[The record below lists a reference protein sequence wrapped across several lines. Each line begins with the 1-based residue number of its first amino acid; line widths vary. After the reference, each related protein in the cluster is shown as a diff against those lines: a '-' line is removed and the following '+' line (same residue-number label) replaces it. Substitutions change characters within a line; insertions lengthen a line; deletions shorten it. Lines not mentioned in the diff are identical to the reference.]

1 MKKPSIPQ
9 DTIERQAL
17 ASNPAASAWVS
28 ANAGSGKTHV
38 LTQRVMRLLLEG
50 TPPSKILCLTFT
62 KAAAANMS
70 LRVFH
75 ALSTW
80 IRLDDQELAQAIA
93 TVKGESLARIDANL
107 LVRARRLFAKTVET
121 PGGLKIQTIHAFCER
136 LLHLF
141 PFEANV
147 AASFEVLAED
157 EQSLLLKD
165 AKLRTLLQAVQSKD
179 HPLTTPL
186 QILSEQTTDYTFS
199 QLIDEALKHRSVIYE
214 MVRNHQSIDVWGKAL
229 GVRLGLRL
237 NETVTS
243 VQKSILEE
251 GIHPSHWSGL
261 IEKVQQGSTNDI
273 NLGNRIN
280 KAAACP
286 TLSHKQIEAYFD
298 VFFTQKGEPRGLG
311 KTKIITKDL
320 INLHPDILN
329 QLEEERDRLEQ
340 MKDKYRAAIIVERS
354 KALFTVIAT
363 ILDTYAQ
370 MKAMRGVLDFE
381 DLIERTRS
389 LLSRSDAAWVLY
401 KLDAGIDHIL
411 VDEAQDTSPAQW
423 AILESL
429 ASDFTAGYGAREVRR
444 TFFAVGDEKQSIF
457 SFQGAAPHMF
467 DLMRKTFAQK
477 VEKANQRFNQVRL
490 NLSFRSVGPVLSAV
504 DTVFETDEFY
514 HGVVAQ
520 SDVWTLHE
528 ALKSHLHGLVEIWDP
543 IFATTQ
549 EAPQDWMLPVDRQQ
563 ASDPPV
569 LLARK
574 IALTIK
580 DWLSPSSLEA
590 VHDEK
595 TGEARRISAGDILI
609 LVRSRGPFFEAVI
622 RALKDCA
629 VNVAGADR
637 LLLTEHIAVMDLI
650 AAGRAALL
658 PQDDLNLACVLKSPL
673 IGFDDDD
680 LLEIAPMR
688 DGSLF
693 EALQSSQNPSHHSAV
708 QKLMLWQERSQ
719 ALTPFAFYAQLLGR
733 DRGRQI
739 LISHLGPE
747 AGDAIDEFMRLAL
760 AHERHDI
767 PSLLSFLHGLE
778 GVDISIKRDLDS
790 AKDAVR
796 VMTIHA
802 SKGLESKIVFLPD
815 TFGAVTSRHDPRL
828 MTLSSDHADQPW
840 LAWTPGKSEEPAAL
854 GEARLSAQQAQ
865 EDEKRRL
872 LYVAM
877 TRTEERLY
885 IAGFYGLKKPKTNWY
900 ETIRAALEPLCST
913 VEINP
918 TGPAPEQILRYGTA
932 LTLTQMQ
939 MSVAAQQAPSTLP
952 DWVHRPIK
960 FEMAPSPPISPSS
973 LMAAADQEEVI
984 MPDADPLARARAA
997 HMGRLVHSMLQYLPQ
1012 LELAQRLDQ
1021 AERFMR
1027 IKGSDVPDPERKRLI
1042 ADVLRLIENPDLV
1055 DLFSASSQVEVAIAG
1070 QLQRPNGSV
1079 MHIIGQVDRIAILDD
1094 RVLIADFKTGRPR
1107 SEADIPLPYL
1117 RQLALYRAILTPLYP
1132 GKDVQASIIWT
1143 SGPHMVE
1150 IAPARLD
1157 AMLVETLA

>member
-1 MKKPSIPQ
+1 MNKPPIPH
-9 DTIERQAL
+9 DTLERQAL

-93 TVKGESLARIDANL
+93 TVKGESLAHIDANL

-165 AKLRTLLQAVQSKD
+165 AKVRTLLQAVQIKG
-179 HPLTTPL
+179 HPLAAPL
-186 QILSEQTTDYTFS
+186 KILSEQTTDYTFS
-199 QLIDEALKHRSVIYE
+199 QLIDEALKHRSTIFE
-214 MVRNHQSIDVWGKAL
+214 MVRNHQSIEAWGQAL

-237 NETVTS
+237 NETLGS
-243 VQKSILEE
+243 VQKSIIEE
-251 GIHPSHWSGL
+251 GIHPTQWSGL
-261 IEKVQQGSTNDI
+261 IEKLQQGSTNDV

-280 KAAACP
+280 KAAISP

-311 KTKIITKDL
+311 KTKIITKDM
-320 INLHPDILN
+320 INLYPDLLV
-329 QLEEERDRLEQ
+329 QLEDERDRLVPLI
-340 MKDKYRAAIIVERS
+340 DKYRAAFIVERS
-354 KALFTVIAT
+354 KALFT
-363 ILDTYAQ
+363 
-370 MKAMRGVLDFE
+370 
-381 DLIERTRS
+381 
-389 LLSRSDAAWVLY
+389 VLY

-429 ASDFTAGYGAREVRR
+429 ASDFTAGHGAREVRR

-467 DLMRKTFAQK
+467 DLMRKTFAQR

-504 DTVFETDEFY
+504 DKVFETDEFY
-514 HGVVAQ
+514 RGVVAQ
-520 SDVWTLHE
+520 SDVWTPHE
-528 ALKSHLHGLVEIWDP
+528 ALKNQLPGLVEIWDP

-549 EAPQDWMLPVDRQQ
+549 DAPQDWMLPVDRQK

-595 TGEARRISAGDILI
+595 TSEARKIRAGDILI

-673 IGFDDDD
+673 IGLDDED
-680 LLEIAPMR
+680 LLDIAPMR
-688 DGSLF
+688 QGSLF
-693 EALQSSQNPSHHSAV
+693 EALQSSQKPAHHSAV
-708 QKLMLWQERSQ
+708 QKLLLWQERSQ

-739 LISHLGPE
+739 LISRLGPE
-747 AGDAIDEFMRLAL
+747 SGDAIDEFMRLAL

-767 PSLLSFLHGLE
+767 PSLLSFLHSLE
-778 GVDISIKRDLDS
+778 DVDISIKRDLDS
-790 AKDAVR
+790 AKDAY
-796 VMTIHA
+796 T
-802 SKGLESKIVFLPD
+802 KVF
-815 TFGAVTSRHDPRL
+815 
-828 MTLSSDHADQPW
+828 AD
-840 LAWTPGKSEEPAAL
+840 S
-854 GEARLSAQQAQ
+854 
-865 EDEKRRL
+865 
-872 LYVAM
+872 
-877 TRTEERLY
+877 
-885 IAGFYGLKKPKTNWY
+885 LK
-900 ETIRAALEPLCST
+900 
-913 VEINP
+913 
-918 TGPAPEQILRYGTA
+918 
-932 LTLTQMQ
+932 
-939 MSVAAQQAPSTLP
+939 
-952 DWVHRPIK
+952 
-960 FEMAPSPPISPSS
+960 
-973 LMAAADQEEVI
+973 
-984 MPDADPLARARAA
+984 
-997 HMGRLVHSMLQYLPQ
+997 LV
-1012 LELAQRLDQ
+1012 
-1021 AERFMR
+1021 
-1027 IKGSDVPDPERKRLI
+1027 
-1042 ADVLRLIENPDLV
+1042 
-1055 DLFSASSQVEVAIAG
+1055 
-1070 QLQRPNGSV
+1070 
-1079 MHIIGQVDRIAILDD
+1079 
-1094 RVLIADFKTGRPR
+1094 
-1107 SEADIPLPYL
+1107 
-1117 RQLALYRAILTPLYP
+1117 
-1132 GKDVQASIIWT
+1132 KD
-1143 SGPHMVE
+1143 
-1150 IAPARLD
+1150 
-1157 AMLVETLA
+1157 